1 MNINTDWDFLI
12 DDLCKNSGS
21 IAYGVFNSKGE
32 ILNANDGMLYFLGTN
47 NIKLK
52 PQNKLVN
59 PSFEQIKGFKSV
71 SDLLFSGKLTI
82 GNQRDIH
89 YVLNSKIYKKNNNYL
104 IFAEADVIHLFDE
117 NGKMSRLNQEIN
129 NLQRQLIKE
138 KRTLQQTLN
147 TLRETQ
153 QMLVHS
159 EKMNALGQMI
169 AGIAHEI
176 NNPLAYVTNNLHE
189 LEKNTLEYIKA
200 YNILESEI
208 NQSELEG
215 LKESALNIRKEYE
228 IEFLASDI
236 SEIIKDS
243 KTGVERVKNIVEDL
257 RKFSRLDEADL
268 KNIDLVENIRSILT
282 IIKTEISNKN
292 ILFNFETPDRLF
304 LDCYPGQLNQAVLN
318 VLINA
323 VQAVDE
329 YGKVILYIA
338 QVDDTINIIIKD
350 NGKGMNEETKN
361 KMFDPFF
368 TTKPIGTGTGL
379 GLSISYKIIHDLHK
393 GKIEVES
400 TINSGTTIRIIIP
413 KKISK

>member
-368 TTKPIGTGTGL
+368 TTKPVGTGTGL

-400 TINSGTTIRIIIP
+400 AINSGTTIRIIIP

>member
-368 TTKPIGTGTGL
+368 TTKPVGTGTGL